1 MLIHISARAIL
12 MLALLAA
19 APLRAETPPAKTPAV
34 KTFKDWIVGCDNLR
48 HCTAIGTSPGMEFS
62 GYVVVRRGAEGAAAP
77 QVSFLARS
85 DNPIK
90 APVALSILLDE
101 TPVPGMSGTS
111 VPAQPDGSDTSVV
124 RAQLEGHD
132 AATLLG
138 RMREGQKLDIKV
150 AGADQSSF
158 GSTISLAGAAA
169 AFLHMDAA
177 QLRTG
182 TVTALVNPGTAPAG
196 TIPPVPPVPVLH
208 AVVMHEVK
216 DPPADLP
223 KGVPPADPDD
233 CSGPP
238 PKPSVIRLSP
248 GLELWGICY
257 VRTRYRDLETYWI
270 VGKDGAKPASFLI
283 PGRAPSDDGAGV
295 LVNSE
300 LSKDGRVLEAFDQ
313 GRGLGDCGTYAKWA
327 WTGTAFELA
336 YLAEMSDCRGV
347 RKEDW
352 PVTFTSLWR

>member
-1 MLIHISARAIL
+1 

-19 APLRAETPPAKTPAV
+19 TPLRAEAAPAKTPVV
-34 KTFKDWIVGCDNLR
+34 KIFKDWIVGCDNLR
-48 HCTAIGTSPGMEFS
+48 HCTAIGTSPGTEFS
-62 GYVVVRRGAEGAAAP
+62 GYVVVRRGGEGTAPP

-85 DNPIK
+85 DTPVK
-90 APVALSILLDE
+90 APAALSMLLDG
-101 TPVPGMSGTS
+101 TPVPGMSDPS
-111 VPAQPDGSDTSVV
+111 LPAQPDGSDASVV
-124 RAQLEGHD
+124 RVRLDDRD

-138 RMREGQKLDIKV
+138 RIREGHALDIKV
-150 AGADQSSF
+150 TGADQSSF

-169 AFLHMDAA
+169 AFLYMDAA
-177 QLRTG
+177 QLRIG

-208 AVVMHEVK
+208 AVVMHQVK

-223 KGVPPADPDD
+223 KGVTPADPDD

-257 VRTRYRDLETYWI
+257 VRAHYRDLETYWM
-270 VGKDGAKPASFLI
+270 VGKDGVKPASFLI
-283 PGRAPSDDGAGV
+283 PGRAPREDGAGV

-300 LSKDGRVLEAFDQ
+300 LSQDGRVLEAFDQ
-313 GRGLGDCGTYAKWA
+313 GRGLGDCGTYAKWV
-327 WTGTAFELA
+327 WTGTAFALA
-336 YLAEMSDCRGV
+336 HLAEMSDCRGV
-347 RKEDW
+347 GVDDW
-352 PVTFTSLWR
+352 PVTYTSLWR